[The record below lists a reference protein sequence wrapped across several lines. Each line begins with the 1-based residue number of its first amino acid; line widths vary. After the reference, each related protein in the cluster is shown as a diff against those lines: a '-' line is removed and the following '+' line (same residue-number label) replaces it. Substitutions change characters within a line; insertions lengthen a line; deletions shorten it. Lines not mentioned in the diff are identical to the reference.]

1 MSARTVVV
9 IHRERMIAEGLGAA
23 LGAFSGLA
31 VAATATSFADGL
43 AAAHRA
49 DAVAI
54 DVDLPDA
61 LRVAGDLRRN
71 GVRAVLFGCPDG
83 LAASDDVGLCVP
95 TSAPVTRLAM
105 TLVPGSVVPRR
116 PSALLSKR
124 EREVLRLV
132 AEGLAAKQVA
142 RQLGISIKTIE
153 HHKSRIYRKLGAP
166 NQAAAVAIAQ
176 AEGLV

>member
-1 MSARTVVV
+1 MSARSVV
-9 IHRERMIAEGLGAA
+9 IVHGERMLAEGLAAA
-23 LGAFSGLA
+23 LRAFSGVA
-31 VAATATSFADGL
+31 VAAVATSVEEGL

-61 LRVAGDLRRN
+61 LRAAADLRRN

-83 LAASDDVGLCVP
+83 IDGAEEAGLCVP
-95 TSAPVTRLAM
+95 TTAPIARLAM

-116 PSALLSKR
+116 PSVLLSPR

-132 AEGLAAKQVA
+132 ADGLAAKQVA
-142 RQLGISIKTIE
+142 RQLGISVKTIE

-166 NQAAAVAIAQ
+166 NQAAAVSIAQ